1 MNSRIGNI
9 DTSARTDIE
18 SISVVTPLAITI
30 GIVNGDF
37 VQGELAST
45 VDAENLH
52 RRVLDLQILDVGV
65 DHLVSVEEL
74 GLRLAAV
81 GALPIPPAS
90 AATVDGVVGC
100 SGNDDV

>member
-81 GALPIPPAS
+81 RALSVPPAG
-90 AATVDGVVGC
+90 TVAVQDGARGT
-100 SGNDDV
+100 